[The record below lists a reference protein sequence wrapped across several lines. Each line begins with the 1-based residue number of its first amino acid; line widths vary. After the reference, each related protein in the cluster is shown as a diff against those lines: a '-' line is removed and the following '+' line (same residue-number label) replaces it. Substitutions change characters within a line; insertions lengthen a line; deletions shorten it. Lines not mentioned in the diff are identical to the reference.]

1 MSSGL
6 KVRARREATDKST
19 CDHYACHVWVYVI
32 GPKQREMYRARC
44 LGCEVL
50 GPVVYEGPLAARQA
64 LRDMSSQAG

>member
-1 MSSGL
+1 MSSAL

-32 GPKQREMYRARC
+32 GPKQREKYRARC

>member
-32 GPKQREMYRARC
+32 GPKQREKYRARC

-64 LRDMSSQAG
+64 LREMSSQAG